1 MRKIR
6 SLICLMA
13 VCLLSCFVFPFLEI
27 RALAYVTLE
36 AEIPV
41 TCLEI
46 PDGTTHTYTIIIE
59 SENEVSPVPKSDTLE
74 ITENGTGKFEI
85 DIDEPGTFVYKV
97 YEKEGNEPDIKY
109 DKNIYSVTVFVE
121 DVSDST
127 LKYAVVAKIDGKDEK
142 PDKIKFENAVEAETY
157 IVTTTTTNSVPTET
171 TVTTTNTDKS
181 SDTSTDDSES
191 TAAKVT
197 TAVTSATAVT
207 TSGSDNTN
215 KQITEFIDSVLTGD
229 SFPAHAVRMTM
240 FSSILIAISTFLF
253 KRDNSE
259 EEDKNEE

>member
-6 SLICLMA
+6 SFICLMA
-13 VCLLSCFVFPFLEI
+13 VCLLSCFVFPFMGI

-46 PDGTTHTYTIIIE
+46 PDGMTHTYTIIIE
-59 SENEVSPVPKSDTLE
+59 SENEISPVPKSDTLE

-109 DKNIYSVTVFVE
+109 DKNVYSVTVFVE

-127 LKYAVVAKIDGKDEK
+127 LKYAVVAKSEGKDEK
-142 PDKIKFENAVEAETY
+142 PDKIEFENDYLGTFDSD
-157 IVTTTTTNSVPTET
+157 TTSESTDTTSSTTDSSSRTTET
-171 TVTTTNTDKS
+171 TTSKTD
-181 SDTSTDDSES
+181 DTSS
-191 TAAKVT
+191 TN
-197 TAVTSATAVT
+197 
-207 TSGSDNTN
+207 DNNGNPFTG
-215 KQITEFIDSVLTGD
+215 FIDDVLTG
-229 SFPAHAVRMTM
+229 SSVPARAVRATM
-240 FSSILIAISTFLF
+240 FFSILIAISTFLF
-253 KRDNSE
+253 KRDNNE

>member
-1 MRKIR
+1 
-6 SLICLMA
+6 MA
-13 VCLLSCFVFPFLEI
+13 VCLLSCFVFPFLNI

-46 PDGTTHTYTIIIE
+46 PDGKTHTYTIIIE

-109 DKNIYSVTVFVE
+109 DQNIYSVTVFVE

-127 LKYAVVAKIDGKDEK
+127 LKYAVVAKIEGKDEK
-142 PDKIKFENAVEAETY
+142 PDLIEFKNAVEAETD
-157 IVTTTTTNSVPTET
+157 IVTITTTDSVSTET
-171 TVTTTNTDKS
+171 TVTTTATDIS

-191 TAAKVT
+191 TTAKVT
-197 TAVTSATAVT
+197 TAVTTTSDVT
-207 TSGSDNTN
+207 TSKSDQTDNP
-215 KQITEFIDSVLTGD
+215 ITGFIDNVLTGD

-240 FSSILIAISTFLF
+240 LSLVLITISTFLF
-253 KRDNSE
+253 KRDNNE

>member
-6 SLICLMA
+6 SFICLMA
-13 VCLLSCFVFPFLEI
+13 VCLLSCFVFPFMGI
-27 RALAYVTLE
+27 RVLAYVTLE

-46 PDGTTHTYTIIIE
+46 PDGKTHTYTIIIE
-59 SENEVSPVPKSDTLE
+59 SENEISPVPKSDTLE

-109 DKNIYSVTVFVE
+109 DKNVYSVTVFVE

-127 LKYAVVAKIDGKDEK
+127 LKYAVVAKSEGKDEK
-142 PDKIKFENAVEAETY
+142 PDKIEFENDYLGTFDSD
-157 IVTTTTTNSVPTET
+157 TTSESTDTTSSTTDSSSRTTET
-171 TVTTTNTDKS
+171 TTSKTD
-181 SDTSTDDSES
+181 DTSS
-191 TAAKVT
+191 TN
-197 TAVTSATAVT
+197 
-207 TSGSDNTN
+207 DNN
-215 KQITEFIDSVLTGD
+215 GNPITGFIENVLTGD
-229 SFPAHAVRMTM
+229 SFPAHAVRAAM
-240 FSSILIAISTFLF
+240 FFSILIAISTFLF
-253 KRDNSE
+253 KRDNNE

>member
-13 VCLLSCFVFPFLEI
+13 VCLLSCFVFPFMGI

-46 PDGTTHTYTIIIE
+46 PDGMTHTYTIIIE
-59 SENEVSPVPKSDTLE
+59 SENEISPVPKSDTLA

-109 DKNIYSVTVFVE
+109 DQNIYSVTVFVE
-121 DVSDST
+121 DVSENT
-127 LKYAVVAKIDGKDEK
+127 LKYAVVAKIEGKDGK
-142 PDKIKFENAVEAETY
+142 PDSIEFKNAVEAETV
-157 IVTTTTTNSVPTET
+157 IVTTMTTDFVPTET
-171 TVTTTNTDKS
+171 TVTATTTDSS
-181 SDTSTDDSES
+181 SDTSTDDSKS
-191 TAAKVT
+191 TTTVT
-197 TAVTSATAVT
+197 TTSDVT
-207 TSGSDNTN
+207 TSKTDHTD
-215 KQITEFIDSVLTGD
+215 KPITGFIDSVLTGD
-229 SFPAHAVRMTM
+229 SFPAHAIRMTM
-240 FSSILIAISTFLF
+240 LSSILIAISTFLF
-253 KRDNSE
+253 KRDNNE

>member
-1 MRKIR
+1 
-6 SLICLMA
+6 MA
-13 VCLLSCFVFPFLEI
+13 VCLLSCFVFPFMGI

-46 PDGTTHTYTIIIE
+46 PDGMTHTYTIIIG
-59 SENEVSPVPKSDTLE
+59 SENEISPMPKSDTLE

-127 LKYAVVAKIDGKDEK
+127 LKYTVVAKSGGKDEK
-142 PDKIKFENAVEAETY
+142 PDKIEFENDY
-157 IVTTTTTNSVPTET
+157 
-171 TVTTTNTDKS
+171 
-181 SDTSTDDSES
+181 
-191 TAAKVT
+191 
-197 TAVTSATAVT
+197 
-207 TSGSDNTN
+207 
-215 KQITEFIDSVLTGD
+215 
-229 SFPAHAVRMTM
+229 
-240 FSSILIAISTFLF
+240 
-253 KRDNSE
+253 
-259 EEDKNEE
+259 

>member
-13 VCLLSCFVFPFLEI
+13 VCLLSCFVFPFMGI

-46 PDGTTHTYTIIIE
+46 PDGMTHTYTIIIE
-59 SENEVSPVPKSDTLE
+59 SENEISPVPKSDTLE

-127 LKYAVVAKIDGKDEK
+127 LKYAVVAKSEGKDEK
-142 PDKIKFENAVEAETY
+142 SDKIEFENDCLGTSDSD
-157 IVTTTTTNSVPTET
+157 TTSESTDTTSSTTEEDSSSSASTTDSSSRTTET
-171 TVTTTNTDKS
+171 TTSKTD
-181 SDTSTDDSES
+181 DTSSTNDNNGTSE
-191 TAAKVT
+191 T
-197 TAVTSATAVT
+197 
-207 TSGSDNTN
+207 G
-215 KQITEFIDSVLTGD
+215 FIENVLTGD

-240 FSSILIAISTFLF
+240 LSSLLIAISTFLF
-253 KRDNSE
+253 KRDNNE

>member
-1 MRKIR
+1 MKKIR

-13 VCLLSCFVFPFLEI
+13 VCLLSCFVFPFMGI

-46 PDGTTHTYTIIIE
+46 PDDMTHTYTIIIE

-109 DKNIYSVTVFVE
+109 DQNIYSVTVFVE
-121 DVSDST
+121 DVSENT
-127 LKYAVVAKIDGKDEK
+127 LKYAVVAKIEGKDEK
-142 PDKIKFENAVEAETY
+142 PDLIEFKNAFETD
-157 IVTTTTTNSVPTET
+157 IVTTTTTVPVTTET
-171 TVTTTNTDKS
+171 TSAAKTTT
-181 SDTSTDDSES
+181 
-191 TAAKVT
+191 AAAT
-197 TAVTSATAVT
+197 TAAVT
-207 TSGSDNTN
+207 TSKPETTKSS
-215 KQITEFIDSVLTGD
+215 ITVLIDTVLTGD
-229 SFPAHAVRMTM
+229 SFPAHAVRITM
-240 FSSILIAISTFLF
+240 LASILIAISTFLF
-253 KRDNSE
+253 KRDKNE

>member
-6 SLICLMA
+6 SSICLLA
-13 VCLLSCFVFPFLEI
+13 VCLLSCFVFPFMGI

-46 PDGTTHTYTIIIE
+46 PDGMTHTYTIIIE
-59 SENEVSPVPKSDTLE
+59 SENEISPVPKSDTLE

-109 DKNIYSVTVFVE
+109 DKNVYSVTVFVE

-127 LKYAVVAKIDGKDEK
+127 LKYAVVAEIVGKDEK
-142 PDKIKFENAVEAETY
+142 PDKIEFENDYSGTFDSD
-157 IVTTTTTNSVPTET
+157 TTSESTDTTSSTTEEDSSSSASTTDSSSRTTET
-171 TVTTTNTDKS
+171 TTSKTD
-181 SDTSTDDSES
+181 DTSS
-191 TAAKVT
+191 TN
-197 TAVTSATAVT
+197 
-207 TSGSDNTN
+207 DNN
-215 KQITEFIDSVLTGD
+215 GNPITGFIENVLTGD
-229 SFPAHAVRMTM
+229 SFPAHAVRMIIL
-240 FSSILIAISTFLF
+240 SSILIAISTFLF
-253 KRDNSE
+253 KRDNNE